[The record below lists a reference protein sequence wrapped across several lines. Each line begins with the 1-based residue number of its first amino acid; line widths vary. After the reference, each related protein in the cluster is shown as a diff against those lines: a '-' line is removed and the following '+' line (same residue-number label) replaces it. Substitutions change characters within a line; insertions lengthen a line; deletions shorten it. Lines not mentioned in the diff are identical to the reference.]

1 VVVQVL
7 VLTSFAP
14 VPFFTHVFH
23 CQAQGT
29 DGGNE
34 HAGAERQG
42 FEEGNSGPVGRCVG
56 LCACMPNRRVTSEEW
71 LVG

>member
-29 DGGNE
+29 GGGNE

-42 FEEGNSGPVGRCVG
+42 FEEGNYV
-56 LCACMPNRRVTSEEW
+56 RRVTGEEW